1 MEKRSANAL
10 FTDLTN
16 TGIFVLKPG
25 VIDYIPPDTF
35 YDFGHDLFPR
45 LLRKGVP
52 VYRYPI
58 SEDEYLVDIGTME
71 KYQRAPGEWATV
83 NRPRS
88 IARGPVPPD
97 LGPRTNQLRTTP

>member
-1 MEKRSANAL
+1 VEKRPANAL

-16 TGIFVLKPG
+16 TGIFVLKAG

-52 VYRYPI
+52 MYRYPI

-71 KYQRAPGEWATV
+71 KYQRAQGEWARV
-83 NRPRS
+83 YCPKS
-88 IARGPVPPD
+88 IIRGPAPGD
-97 LGPRTNQLRTTP
+97 LGPEPNRLQTT